1 MNGLPDIIE
10 STDTHASSGTLEAYL
25 TRLDQVDLLKV
36 NGKVE
41 QVIGLVIES
50 VGPNCSLG
58 DVCMIKSREG
68 HDLCLSEVVGF
79 RSNRVLSMILGDASR
94 VGPGSEIVA
103 TGRSLSINVG
113 KELLGR
119 VIDGLGRPLD
129 GKGPIVTDEVRSI
142 YAAPPNPLTRRRI
155 TETVAT
161 GIRSI
166 DTLLTLGKGQ
176 RVGIFAG
183 SGVGKSVTLGM
194 IARNTS
200 ADVNVIALVGERG
213 REVTEFLERELGPE
227 GLRRSVVIVATSD
240 QASLIRLKAAFMATT
255 VAEYFRDAG
264 MDVMLM
270 MDSVTRLAMAQREVG
285 LAIGEPPTTKG
296 YTPSVFA
303 MLPKLLE
310 RAGNSRTGSITGIYT
325 VLVEGDDMTE
335 PVADA
340 VRSILDGHIV
350 LSRRLASAG
359 QYPAVDPL
367 ESISRVMPAVTSP
380 AHRAAVHRFLDMM
393 ATYRESEDLINI
405 GAYVKGSNP
414 RIDRAVR
421 NWDAMRDFLRQDS
434 NEEAEFNGSV
444 GRLLDL
450 IARAGIV

>member
-1 MNGLPDIIE
+1 MNAPAPLTGSVAMD
-10 STDTHASSGTLEAYL
+10 DRGGQSSLADYM
-25 TRLDQVDLLKV
+25 TRLRHADLLRV
-36 NGKVE
+36 NGSVK

-50 VGPNCSLG
+50 MGPNCSLG
-58 DVCMIKSREG
+58 DVCMIKSRDG
-68 HDLCLSEVVGF
+68 QDLCLSEVVGF
-79 RSNRVLSMILGDASR
+79 RDNRVLSMILGDAAR

-103 TGRSLSINVG
+103 TDRALSASVG
-113 KELLGR
+113 EELLGR
-119 VIDGLGRPLD
+119 VIDGLGNPID
-129 GKGPIVTDEVRSI
+129 GRGPIVTREVRSI
-142 YAAPPNPLTRRRI
+142 YSAPPNPLERQRI
-155 TETVAT
+155 EHPVRT

-166 DTLLTLGKGQ
+166 DALLTCGTGQ

-213 REVTEFLERELGPE
+213 REVAEFMDHELGPE
-227 GLRRSVVIVATSD
+227 GLKRSVVVVATSD
-240 QASLIRLKAAFMATT
+240 KAALIRLKAAFLATT
-255 VAEYFRDAG
+255 IAEYFRDRG
-264 MDVMLM
+264 LNVMLL

-310 RAGNSRTGSITGIYT
+310 RAGNARRGSITGMYT
-325 VLVEGDDMTE
+325 VLVEGDDMTD

-359 QYPAVDPL
+359 HYPAVDVL
-367 ESISRVMPAVTSP
+367 ESVSRVMPAITTEEHRHA
-380 AHRAAVHRFLDMM
+380 AHRLLDMM
-393 ATYRESEDLINI
+393 ATYREAEDLINI

-414 RIDRAVR
+414 RIDEALK
-421 NWDAMRDFLRQDS
+421 NWDRIRSFLRQKADEKAAFDES
-434 NEEAEFNGSV
+434 
-444 GRLLDL
+444 
-450 IARAGIV
+450 IAQLTSMMTN